1 MYNGVKVLDVHGH
14 VSSPEATSNYLM
26 LMMAANTPFPSPI
39 ATGGVPAAGGR
50 VSPGL
55 SPDDF
60 KRASQR
66 HVDYMDERNIDVQI
80 IGPRP
85 FRTMG
90 FMEDHLIPNWAR
102 FVNDC
107 IKIQCNDFPDRF
119 LGAAQLPQVSD
130 APDTK
135 HCLAELERC
144 VKDLGFV
151 AVYASPDPAGR
162 RTTPGMWEPY
172 WFPLYEKCQEL
183 RAPIIVHGTNALDRR
198 FRVVPHNY
206 QLGFY
211 TEQYLATQFLGH
223 SDVFQRYP
231 ELKVVICHLGGGL
244 DRFHRTDPHLPQ
256 KDLSKN
262 LYFDTCAYD
271 PIFLEAGIKQRGVKR
286 IVFGTEAPGSGR
298 HTNPDTGLSGDNL
311 VPVIGGFDFLSE
323 EDKLYIMNTGPREVF
338 PRFAALDPAG
348 VTSRAAAPA

>member
-1 MYNGVKVLDVHGH
+1 RTFRRAAAVRWHLRREQKRRMYNGVKVLDVHGH

-39 ATGGVPAAGGR
+39 AIGGVPAAGGR

-107 IKIQCNDFPDRF
+107 IKIQCNDFPERF

-130 APDTK
+130 APDT
-135 HCLAELERC
+135 
-144 VKDLGFV
+144 
-151 AVYASPDPAGR
+151 
-162 RTTPGMWEPY
+162 
-172 WFPLYEKCQEL
+172 
-183 RAPIIVHGTNALDRR
+183 
-198 FRVVPHNY
+198 
-206 QLGFY
+206 
-211 TEQYLATQFLGH
+211 
-223 SDVFQRYP
+223 
-231 ELKVVICHLGGGL
+231 
-244 DRFHRTDPHLPQ
+244 
-256 KDLSKN
+256 
-262 LYFDTCAYD
+262 
-271 PIFLEAGIKQRGVKR
+271 
-286 IVFGTEAPGSGR
+286 
-298 HTNPDTGLSGDNL
+298 
-311 VPVIGGFDFLSE
+311 
-323 EDKLYIMNTGPREVF
+323 
-338 PRFAALDPAG
+338 
-348 VTSRAAAPA
+348 

>member
-39 ATGGVPAAGGR
+39 GSARGAG
-50 VSPGL
+50 L
-55 SPDDF
+55 TPDDF
-60 KRASQR
+60 VRASQR
-66 HVDYMDERNIDVQI
+66 HVAYMDERNIDVQI

-85 FRTMG
+85 FRMMG
-90 FMEDHLIPNWAR
+90 FMEDHLIGNWSR

-107 IKIQCNDFPDRF
+107 IKIQCDDFPDRF
-119 LGAAQLPQVSD
+119 LGAAQLPQVSE

-135 HCLAELERC
+135 HCLGELERC
-144 VKDLGFV
+144 IKDLGFV
-151 AVYASPDPAGR
+151 ATYASPDPAGK
-162 RTTPGMWEPY
+162 RTTPGMWEAY
-172 WFPLYEKCQEL
+172 WFPLYEKCQEWSV
-183 RAPIIVHGTNALDRR
+183 PIIVHGTNALDKR

-231 ELKVVICHLGGGL
+231 ELKIIVCHCGGGL
-244 DRFHRTDPHLPQ
+244 DRFSRTDPHLPQ

-262 LYFDTCAYD
+262 LYFDTCAYE
-271 PIFLEAGIKQRGVKR
+271 PLFLEAAIKQRGVKR
-286 IVFGTEAPGSGR
+286 MLFGTEAPGSGR
-298 HTNPDTGLSGDNL
+298 HVNPDTGLSGDNI
-311 VPVIGGFDFLSE
+311 VPVIAGFDFLSE
-323 EDKLYIMNTGPREVF
+323 EDRLYIFNEGPRSVF
-338 PRFAALDPAG
+338 PQFAKLDPAG
-348 VTSRAAAPA
+348 TKQAVKV

>member
-1 MYNGVKVLDVHGH
+1 MYNGVKVLDMHGH

-26 LMMAANTPFPSPI
+26 LMMAANTAFPSPLP
-39 ATGGVPAAGGR
+39 TGGVPAAGGR
-50 VSPGL
+50 TSAGL

-60 KRASQR
+60 MKASQR
-66 HVDYMDERNIDVQI
+66 HVDYMDERTIDVQI

-85 FRTMG
+85 FRVMG

-107 IKIQCNDFPDRF
+107 IKIQCDQFPDRF
-119 LGAAQLPQVSD
+119 LGAAQLPQNSN

-135 HCLAELERC
+135 HVLPELERC
-144 VKDLGFV
+144 VNELGFI
-151 AVYASPDPAGR
+151 ATYASPDPGGR
-162 RTTPGMWEPY
+162 RTTPGMWEAY

-183 RAPIIVHGTNALDRR
+183 KLPIIVHGTNALDKR

-231 ELKVVICHLGGGL
+231 ELKIIICHCGGGL
-244 DRFHRTDPHLPQ
+244 DRFHKSDPHLPQ

-271 PIFLEAGIKQRGVKR
+271 PIFLEAAIRQRGAR
-286 IVFGTEAPGSGR
+286 RMLFGSEAPGSGR
-298 HTNPDTGLSGDNL
+298 HTNPETGLSGDNL
-311 VPVIGGFDFLSE
+311 VPVIGGYSFISE
-323 EDKLYIMNTGPREVF
+323 ADKLYIFNDGPREVF
-338 PRFAALDPAG
+338 PAFTRLDPAG
-348 VTSRAAAPA
+348 SKAAAATA

>member
-1 MYNGVKVLDVHGH
+1 MAYNGVKVLDVHGH

-39 ATGGVPAAGGR
+39 PSGGVPAAGGR
-50 VSPGL
+50 MSAGL

-60 KRASQR
+60 RKASQR

-85 FRTMG
+85 FRVMG
-90 FMEDHLIPNWAR
+90 FMEEHLTPHWAR

-107 IKIQCNDFPDRF
+107 IHIQCQDFPDRF
-119 LGAAQLPQVSD
+119 IGACQLPQLSN

-135 HCLAELERC
+135 HVLGELERC
-144 VKDLGFV
+144 VKDLGFIATYV
-151 AVYASPDPAGR
+151 SPDPGAR

-183 RAPIIVHGTNALDRR
+183 NLTIIVHGTNALDPRH
-198 FRVVPHNY
+198 RVVPHNY

-211 TEQYLATQFLGH
+211 TEQYLATQYLGH

-231 ELKVVICHLGGGL
+231 ELRVVICHCGGGL
-244 DRFHRTDPHLPQ
+244 DRFVPSDPHLPQ
-256 KDLSKN
+256 KDLSRN
-262 LYFDTCAYD
+262 LFFDTCAYA
-271 PIFLEAGIKQRGVKR
+271 PLFLECAVKQRGVDR
-286 IVFGTEAPGSGR
+286 TVFGSEAPGSGR
-298 HTNPDTGLSGDNL
+298 HVNPDTGRSGDDL
-311 VPVIGGFDFLSE
+311 VPVIDSFSFLSQ
-323 EDKLYIMNTGPREVF
+323 EDKIKIFNTNPKRVF
-338 PRFAALDPAG
+338 PQMAKWDTP
-348 VTSRAAAPA
+348 VAAARA

>member
-1 MYNGVKVLDVHGH
+1 MHSEGGAAMYNGVKVLDVHGH

-26 LMMAANTPFPSPI
+26 LMMAANTAFPSPCQR
-39 ATGGVPAAGGR
+39 AASPPR
-50 VSPGL
+50 VAASAGL

-60 KRASQR
+60 MKASQR

-85 FRTMG
+85 FRVMG

-107 IKIQCNDFPDRF
+107 IKIQCDHFPDRF
-119 LGAAQLPQVSD
+119 LGAAQLPQNSN
-130 APDTK
+130 APDTA
-135 HCLAELERC
+135 HVLRELERC
-144 VKDLGFV
+144 VEDLGFV
-151 AVYASPDPAGR
+151 ATYASPDPGGR

-183 RAPIIVHGTNALDRR
+183 KLPIIVHGTNALDRR
-198 FRVVPHNY
+198 FRIVPHNY

-231 ELKVVICHLGGGL
+231 ELQDHHLSL
-244 DRFHRTDPHLPQ
+244 RRWARSVPQ
-256 KDLSKN
+256 
-262 LYFDTCAYD
+262 
-271 PIFLEAGIKQRGVKR
+271 V
-286 IVFGTEAPGSGR
+286 
-298 HTNPDTGLSGDNL
+298 
-311 VPVIGGFDFLSE
+311 
-323 EDKLYIMNTGPREVF
+323 
-338 PRFAALDPAG
+338 
-348 VTSRAAAPA
+348 